1 MGMPGGTELLII
13 FGIVVLLFGAKK
25 IPELAKGFGKG
36 IKNFKAEMKE
46 VDEEVASTTTEAP
59 KKVEQ
64 SEETASVET
73 PKTTT
78 QAQILKQ
85 RVSAL
90 LREQFGREVVLEK
103 PKDRSFGHFATPI
116 AFSLAKELRKS
127 PMVIAEELASSFNES
142 DIFSSVESVKGYLN
156 FRLSEN
162 FLSEYAAWALDN
174 PDSFGKQENKDK
186 ILLEF
191 VSANPTG
198 QLHIGHAIGAVY

>member
-78 QAQILKQ
+78 QA
-85 RVSAL
+85 
-90 LREQFGREVVLEK
+90 
-103 PKDRSFGHFATPI
+103 
-116 AFSLAKELRKS
+116 
-127 PMVIAEELASSFNES
+127 
-142 DIFSSVESVKGYLN
+142 
-156 FRLSEN
+156 
-162 FLSEYAAWALDN
+162 
-174 PDSFGKQENKDK
+174 
-186 ILLEF
+186 
-191 VSANPTG
+191 
-198 QLHIGHAIGAVY
+198 